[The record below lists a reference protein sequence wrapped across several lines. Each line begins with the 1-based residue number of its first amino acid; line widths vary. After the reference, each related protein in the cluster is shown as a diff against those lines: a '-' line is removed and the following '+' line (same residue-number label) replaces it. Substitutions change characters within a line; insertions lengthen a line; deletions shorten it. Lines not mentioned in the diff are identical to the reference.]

1 MSTRLRARALLLG
14 LTLPLLI
21 WIVLGLQLERWIN
34 RVDPAPL
41 PPVTPL
47 ARRIHDASFV
57 ADLHA
62 DSLLFGR
69 DLLALGTRGH
79 VDLPRLQLGGVA
91 LQVFSLPTVVPFG
104 LNLERNERGRVD
116 LLTLAGAAQLSPTA
130 VLGPMGRAL
139 YRADALQAFALAS
152 EGELVMIQ
160 TRGDLERLGRAR
172 LQGSPQI
179 GALLALEGAH
189 ALEST
194 PANLERALDAGYRM
208 IGLTHFFDND
218 YAGSAHG
225 VTQGGLTALGRR
237 TIADM
242 ERLGITLDLAHLAPS
257 AIDEALDLSTRPTVS
272 SHGGVRGTCD
282 NARNL
287 SDAHVRRIA
296 EGGGVIGIGY
306 WDVAVCG
313 RAPAD
318 VARALAYVVRLAGP
332 EHAALG
338 SDYDGATTVG
348 FDTRQLP
355 ALTQALLDEGL
366 EEAEIRL
373 VLGKNVQR
381 VLLQNLP
388 AMTRNGG

>member
-1 MSTRLRARALLLG
+1 MLNSRPARSVVFCLAALLLG
-14 LTLPLLI
+14 WT
-21 WIVLGLQLERWIN
+21 VVGLELEGWIN
-34 RVDPAPL
+34 RVDLTRL
-41 PPVTPL
+41 PTVTPL
-47 ARRIHDASFV
+47 ARRIHDSSFV

-69 DLLALGTRGH
+69 DLLALGTQGH

-91 LQVFSLPTVVPFG
+91 LQVFALPTVVPFG
-104 LNLERNERGRVD
+104 LNLERNEGGGVD

-130 VLGPMGRAL
+130 LLHPMGRAL
-139 YRADALQAFALAS
+139 YRAEKLRTFSLAS
-152 EGELVMIQ
+152 EGKLVMIR
-160 TRGDLERLGRAR
+160 TRGDLERLRRTRLHGR
-172 LQGSPQI
+172 PQV

-194 PANLERALDAGYRM
+194 PENLARAFDAGYRM
-208 IGLTHFFDND
+208 IGLAHFFDND

-225 VTQGGLTALGRR
+225 VTQDGLTALGRR
-237 TIADM
+237 TITDM
-242 ERLGITLDLAHLAPS
+242 ERLGITLDLAHLSPA
-257 AIDEALDLSTRPTVS
+257 AIDEALDVSTRPTLS
-272 SHGGVRGTCD
+272 SHGGVKGTCD
-282 NARNL
+282 NVRNL

-296 EGGGVIGIGY
+296 EGGGVVGIGY

-318 VARALAYVVRLAGP
+318 VARALAYVVRLVGP

-366 EEAEIRL
+366 EESEIRL

-388 AMTRNGG
+388 TTSRSGG